1 MRAIDIIEKTFN
13 KEELSKKEIEF
24 LINGF
29 VKGEVTDYQMSS
41 WAMAVRAKGLSNDT
55 TKYLTL
61 TMMNSGEIWDLSSIK
76 GIKVD
81 KHSTG
86 GVGDKVTIILAPI
99 VAAMGIP
106 MVKMSGRGLAHT
118 GGTIDKLESI
128 DGFNVNLTKEQVINQ
143 AKKIG
148 LAIVSQTDLIVPADK
163 KLYALRDV
171 SGTTESLE
179 LIASSIMSKKL
190 ATGSDAILLDIKVGD
205 GAFIKTI
212 EQATLLGNICIS
224 LGKKLKRKVKVEITS
239 MQRPLG
245 QAIGNKIEIIEAYNV
260 LNNNSDKDI
269 KDIVIESASE
279 LAVMAE
285 KFRNISDAKKEV
297 IKVIKNG
304 KALEKFKEWI
314 IEQGGNISELENGTW
329 FNPRH
334 KIEIKAET
342 SGFMDITSAK
352 GIGIVAMK
360 LGAGREKKSDVI
372 DNDASIWLNKKT
384 GEKVSK
390 GDIVITLYSSKSIDK
405 LLIEEVK
412 EHYNIVKKKSINKL
426 VLKKLG

>member
-29 VKGEVTDYQMSS
+29 VKGEVTDYQMSA
-41 WAMAVRAKGLSNDT
+41 WAMAVRAKGLSDDA

-61 TMMNSGEIWDLSSIK
+61 TMMNSGEIWDLSSIN
-76 GIKVD
+76 GVKVD

-99 VAAMGIP
+99 VSAMGIP

-148 LAIVSQTDLIVPADK
+148 LVIVSQTDLIVPADK

-212 EQATLLGNICIS
+212 KQATLLGNICIA
-224 LGKKLKRKVKVEITS
+224 LGRKLKRKVKVEITS

-279 LAVMAE
+279 LAVMAGE
-285 KFRNISDAKKEV
+285 FRDISNAKKEV
-297 IKVIKNG
+297 IKVIENG

-314 IEQGGNISELENGTW
+314 TEQGGNISELENGTW
-329 FNPRH
+329 FKPKH
-334 KIEIKAET
+334 KIKIKAET
-342 SGFMDITSAK
+342 SGFMNITSAK

-390 GDIVITLYSSKSIDK
+390 GDIVITLYSSKAINK
-405 LLIEEVK
+405 LLIDEVK
-412 EHYNIVKKKSINKL
+412 EHYNIVKKKPINKL